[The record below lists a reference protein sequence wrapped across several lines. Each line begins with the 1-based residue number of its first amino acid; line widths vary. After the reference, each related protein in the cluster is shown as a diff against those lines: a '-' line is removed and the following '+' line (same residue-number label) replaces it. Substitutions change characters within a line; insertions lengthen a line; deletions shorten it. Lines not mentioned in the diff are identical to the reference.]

1 MLLEGVMRYVL
12 PPYLHNMSSADTV
25 FKSSVFT
32 TYKTGPKVFS
42 LHCIDLQ
49 QTYDDA
55 FST

>member
-12 PPYLHNMSSADTV
+12 PAYLHNMSSADTV